1 MMILKLMMNV
11 LMLGIV
17 PYILGL
23 YIRKMIPCK
32 DGAALHLY
40 CYVCGFFF
48 MLALFEPVCVVA
60 SYMRLS
66 FNVVVVLYS
75 VLLMAVVAAVFI
87 KEKIIKRLKLF
98 SLKKTGQTIQ
108 KLYREWSGYEWI
120 YLIAFL
126 VLLGIQV
133 YGAIFYFST
142 IYSVDDATYIAIGS
156 SAIAKNDLYEI
167 NPYTGIYYPLEIK
180 RVFQSSLIFYAYLA
194 KVINVSVPTVAHT
207 VLNTVLLL
215 MAYCVYGIMAKDLF
229 KKRDDQLI
237 FLIFISLFF
246 LFGNYTNY
254 SHSFRL
260 LATLWQGKAILAVI
274 LTPLLFILMR
284 RILSEHY
291 HWKYGLLLM
300 ILSASAVSL
309 SLMGI
314 ATIFFVVVILTVLF
328 ALYNRNCRL
337 LLYIIWACIIPGVIG
352 AAYLLQRIM

>member
-1 MMILKLMMNV
+1 MIILKLIMTF

-23 YIRKMIPCK
+23 YIRNMIPCK
-32 DGAALHLY
+32 DREVLHLY

-48 MLALFEPVCVVA
+48 MLALFEPICVLA
-60 SYMRLS
+60 SYMRWT
-66 FNVVVVLYS
+66 FNVVVGLYS
-75 VLLMAVVAAVFI
+75 VLLMVVVVVVFI
-87 KEKIIKRLKLF
+87 KQKIISRLKFF
-98 SLKKTGQTIQ
+98 SLKKMGQMIQ
-108 KLYREWSGYEWI
+108 KLYRERSVFEWI
-120 YLIAFL
+120 YLIAFF

-133 YGAIFYFST
+133 FGAVFYFST
-142 IYSVDDATYIAIGS
+142 INSLDDATYIAIGS
-156 SAIAKNDLYEI
+156 SAIVKNDLYQI
-167 NPYTGIYYPLEIK
+167 DPYTGIYHPLEIK

-194 KVINVSVPTVAHT
+194 KIIDISVPTVAHT

-246 LFGNYTNY
+246 LFGNYSNY

-284 RILSEHY
+284 RILSERY
-291 HWKYGLLLM
+291 HWKYGMLLM
-300 ILSASAVSL
+300 ILSTSAISL
-309 SLMGI
+309 SLMGV
-314 ATIFFVVVILTVLF
+314 ATIFFVVVILTILF
-328 ALYNRNCRL
+328 ALYNRNFQL
-337 LLYIIWACIIPGVIG
+337 LLYIIWACIIPGSIG
-352 AAYLLQRIM
+352 VAYLI